1 MHILI
6 RWAVLVH
13 IGGTVADDGE
23 SEKERERESGWNAH
37 RTNSDFCMGGS
48 VRAGRTKPPRDITR
62 IRVIRDEG
70 CYQIA
75 YLVVTAIASVLNSL
89 PSFFSLL
96 VLSAREGPA
105 QCESDSPAPTHFLP
119 RDAGATSLPKTVD
132 RLCHL
137 CHPSRL

>member
-1 MHILI
+1 MME
-6 RWAVLVH
+6 RVR
-13 IGGTVADDGE
+13 
-23 SEKERERESGWNAH
+23 KREREKVDGTHIEQILIFAWAGVSA
-37 RTNSDFCMGGS
+37 
-48 VRAGRTKPPRDITR
+48 RAAQKSPRDITR

-75 YLVVTAIASVLNSL
+75 YLVVTGLTAIASILNSL

>member
-1 MHILI
+1 MHIFI

-23 SEKERERESGWNAH
+23 SEKEREKVDGTHIEQILIFAWAGVSA
-37 RTNSDFCMGGS
+37 
-48 VRAGRTKPPRDITR
+48 RAAQKSPRDITR
-62 IRVIRDEG
+62 IRVIRDAG

-75 YLVVTAIASVLNSL
+75 YLVVTAIASILNSL